1 MTRKHLFLLLLT
13 VTAGAYSPVSHAQV
27 APFPQE
33 GRWRGVFTLGGRPA
47 PFNFKLKMSFTKVY
61 LLITGIMLFGP
72 LSAAGQTTATASSS
86 FTIENYYKVRWG
98 YAEEFID
105 LWKRN
110 HYPLLKKAQQKGDI
124 VSIKAEKP
132 RQHSSE
138 DSRWDFRVIIV
149 FRTMQNAFDPNLTE
163 PYKKQLYPDLE
174 KLKQDE
180 QHRFQLLLA
189 HWDVLTEEVNL
200 NQ

>member
-1 MTRKHLFLLLLT
+1 
-13 VTAGAYSPVSHAQV
+13 
-27 APFPQE
+27 
-33 GRWRGVFTLGGRPA
+33 
-47 PFNFKLKMSFTKVY
+47 MSFTKVCV
-61 LLITGIMLFGP
+61 LITGILLLGP
-72 LSAAGQTTATASSS
+72 LNAVGQSTAGSSTP
-86 FTIENYYKVRWG
+86 FVVENYYKVRWG

-105 LWKRN
+105 LWKKN

-124 VSIKAEKP
+124 VRIKAEKP

-138 DSRWDFRVIIV
+138 DSRWDFRVIIE
-149 FRTMQNAFDPNLTE
+149 FKSMQNAFDPNLTE

-174 KLKQDE
+174 KLKKEE

-200 NQ
+200 DQ

>member
-1 MTRKHLFLLLLT
+1 
-13 VTAGAYSPVSHAQV
+13 
-27 APFPQE
+27 
-33 GRWRGVFTLGGRPA
+33 
-47 PFNFKLKMSFTKVY
+47 MSFTKVY